1 MDDMKMEPIWLA
13 SAESANLVVIKLQ
26 ETLKE
31 LGKVSRHD
39 LFELSAI
46 RLLLVGS
53 GGSPLRR

>member
-1 MDDMKMEPIWLA
+1 MDNMKMEPIWLT
-13 SAESANLVVIKLQ
+13 SIEVANQVVLKLQ